1 MHIEIHPQRI
11 AKIEHYIGNYSW
23 EGIEFPAGPKEWE
36 KFEQNNKTIVLNIL
50 FAPHNTQTISV
61 AYRSKHDHKREKQ
74 VILLMITDGNK
85 CHYLAVS
92 NLSALLAKKYSNHN
106 GDLYCLNCFSSYTT
120 KNRLEEDE
128 EICNN
133 HDSCPIE
140 MSKWLEKISK
150 YNPEEKSLKALFAI
164 YLDLECLSKKEQSCQ
179 KNPEKLYTDKKA
191 KHESSVWAMLTKC
204 SFDKTENKLD
214 YYRGKDCIEKL
225 CKKLKERAMKIINYE

>member
-1 MHIEIHPQRI
+1 MLELYSSQWLKTKKERIINNDNTFQNALDDTLSYQNIERNPQRI
-11 AKIEHYIGNYSW
+11 TKIKPYISKYNW

-36 KFEQNNKTIVLNIL
+36 KFEQNNKTIILNIL

-164 YLDLECLSKKEQSCQ
+164 YLDLECLSKKE
-179 KNPEKLYTDKKA
+179 
-191 KHESSVWAMLTKC
+191 
-204 SFDKTENKLD
+204 
-214 YYRGKDCIEKL
+214 
-225 CKKLKERAMKIINYE
+225 